1 MFYQV
6 WQLTLKK
13 SRTEGE
19 DLGSSDLELGS
30 KNVILDRQ
38 LLDSAKSSQK
48 IIILRIKSKGDLM
61 LPALLPILVIL

>member
-6 WQLTLKK
+6 WQLTKKK

-38 LLDSAKSSQK
+38 LLDSAKISQK
-48 IIILRIKSKGDLM
+48 NYNFANKI
-61 LPALLPILVIL
+61 